1 VRPNTIEAPAPAPG
15 RQSAPADYD
24 QTTVGRVGR
33 MAMTGALVGAL
44 VLGVVVTLVTY
55 LATADSGQALGV
67 GVAVALTGGPFFG
80 GLTGFAM
87 AVHEAESAAA
97 SAAPTGTV

>member
-1 VRPNTIEAPAPAPG
+1 MRSNTLERTTSAPSRHG
-15 RQSAPADYD
+15 APADYD
-24 QTTVGRVGR
+24 QVTVGRVGR
-33 MAMTGALVGAL
+33 MAMTGALVGA
-44 VLGVVVTLVTY
+44 VALGLVVTLVTF

-87 AVHEAESAAA
+87 AVHAAEAQAATTSA
-97 SAAPTGTV
+97 